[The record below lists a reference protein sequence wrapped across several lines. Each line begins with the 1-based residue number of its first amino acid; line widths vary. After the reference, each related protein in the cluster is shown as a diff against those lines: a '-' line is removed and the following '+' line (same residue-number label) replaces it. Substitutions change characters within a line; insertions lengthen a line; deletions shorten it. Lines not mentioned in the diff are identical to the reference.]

1 MPGPPT
7 ATCPEAALY
16 PDYASTRNERLWA
29 VWQTGP
35 GVLAYPT
42 ARDAIVP
49 IEGVDLPIPLPE
61 YTPSLQ
67 RTGTAGRRDL
77 IRRKDVPSEWS
88 IPLYLD
94 TPAKAGDEPAWTVLL
109 GGLMGRVSKAGTFA
123 TLTTVLTGTN
133 NDLTYTARAGGTP
146 GNSVTIAYV
155 VAGLNTALSV
165 TVAGSAITVNLA
177 TDGAGAATS
186 TANQVR
192 TAVLASA
199 AAMALLGAVTVAEG
213 DGTGI
218 VIALAATA
226 LTGGSGTPSVTYG
239 LCAVTTDLL
248 YTVWHWRD
256 NVMVGIGN
264 CLSNAAEFVLSGED
278 EGKATFEGFGAF
290 LVQAGVSTLGAALA
304 DGAGTTLTFA
314 PGTSERF
321 VATSAQKGIYLQIES
336 EIVLLTAVDY
346 VAETGTIVRGQQGT
360 TGAAHAS
367 GVTVGAWRPGPDPD
381 PQGLIVPV
389 MLGSIDAGSLTNL
402 RVITATLRLDQH
414 LEPRLD
420 EWGQPSATGYRPTEL
435 REVTIEAEA
444 YARQEAAAFSGK
456 ILRGREEAWKIRGG
470 SPGPPEPAGRV
481 TFDFPRVKLR
491 EIADESGAE
500 EFSRTISADA
510 LETVGNDELQIIFD

>member
-1 MPGPPT
+1 
-7 ATCPEAALY
+7 
-16 PDYASTRNERLWA
+16 
-29 VWQTGP
+29 
-35 GVLAYPT
+35 
-42 ARDAIVP
+42 
-49 IEGVDLPIPLPE
+49 
-61 YTPSLQ
+61 
-67 RTGTAGRRDL
+67 
-77 IRRKDVPSEWS
+77 
-88 IPLYLD
+88 
-94 TPAKAGDEPAWTVLL
+94 
-109 GGLMGRVSKAGTFA
+109 MGRVSKAGTFA
-123 TLTTVLTGTN
+123 TLTTALTGTN
-133 NDLTYTARAGGTP
+133 NDLTYTARAGGTA

-199 AAMALLGAVTVAEG
+199 AAMTLLGAVTVAEG
-213 DGTGI
+213 DGTG
-218 VIALAATA
+218 VVTALAATA

-256 NVMVGIGN
+256 NVMVGIGDS
-264 CLSNAAEFVLSGED
+264 LSGALEVALSGED

-304 DGAGTTLTFA
+304 AGATTITFA
-314 PGTSERF
+314 AGTSERF
-321 VATSAQKGIYLQIES
+321 VAYSAQRGVYLQIET
-336 EIVLLTAVDY
+336 EVVLLTAVDY
-346 VAETGTIVRGQQGT
+346 VAETGTIVRAQQGT
-360 TGAAHAS
+360 TDAAHAA

-435 REVTIEAEA
+435 REVTVEAEA

-456 ILRGREEAWKIRGG
+456 ILRGREEAWTIRGG
-470 SPGPPEPAGRV
+470 APGPPEPAGRI
-481 TFDFPRVKLR
+481 TLSMPRVKLR
-491 EIADESGAE
+491 TVTDEGGAE
-500 EFSRTISADA
+500 EFVRTVEADA
-510 LETVGNDELQIIFD
+510 LETVGSDELTIVFD

>member
-1 MPGPPT
+1 MPGPPV

-88 IPLYLD
+88 IPIYLD

-123 TLTTVLTGTN
+123 TLTTALTGTN

-155 VAGLNTALSV
+155 VAGVNTPLSV
-165 TVAGSAITVNLA
+165 AVAGSAITVNVA

-199 AAMALLGAVTVAEG
+199 AAMAVVSNVTLAEAA
-213 DGTGI
+213 GTG
-218 VIALAATA
+218 VVTALAATA

-256 NVMVGIGN
+256 NVMVGIGD

-278 EGKATFEGFGAF
+278 EGKATFEGFGAS

-304 DGAGTTLTFA
+304 DGAGTMVTFA

-321 VATSAQKGIYLQIES
+321 VAYSAQRGVYLQIES
-336 EIVLLTAVDY
+336 EVVLLTAVDY

-360 TGAAHAS
+360 TGAAHAA

-420 EWGQPSATGYRPTEL
+420 EYGQASATGYRPTEL
-435 REVTIEAEA
+435 REVTVEAEA

-456 ILRGREEAWKIRGG
+456 ILRGREEAWAIRGG
-470 SPGPPEPAGRV
+470 APGPPEPAGRV
-481 TFDFPRVKLR
+481 TFQFPRVKLR
-491 EIADESGAE
+491 EVTDEGGAE
-500 EFSRTISADA
+500 EFTRTVAADA
-510 LETVGNDELQIIFD
+510 LETVGNDEVTILFE

>member
-29 VWQTGP
+29 VWQPGP

-109 GGLMGRVSKAGTFA
+109 GGLMGRVAKAGTFA
-123 TLTTVLTGTN
+123 TLTTALTGTN
-133 NDLTYTARAGGTP
+133 NDLTYTARAGGP
-146 GNSVTIAYV
+146 AGNSVTIAYV

-165 TVAGSAITVNLA
+165 TVAGSAITVNVA

-199 AAMALLGAVTVAEG
+199 AAMAVVSNVTLAEAA
-213 DGTGI
+213 GTG
-218 VIALAATA
+218 VVTALAATA

-256 NVMVGIGN
+256 NVMVGIGD

-278 EGKATFEGFGAF
+278 EGKATFEGFGAS

-321 VATSAQKGIYLQIES
+321 VAYSAQRGVYLQIES
-336 EIVLLTAVDY
+336 EVVLLTAVDY

-360 TGAAHAS
+360 TGAAHAA

-389 MLGSIDAGSLTNL
+389 MLGGVDAGSLTNL
-402 RVITATLRLDQH
+402 RVITCTARIDQH

-420 EWGQPSATGYRPTEL
+420 EYGQASATGYRPTEL
-435 REVTIEAEA
+435 REVTVEAEA

-456 ILRGREEAWKIRGG
+456 ILRGREEAWAIRGG
-470 SPGPPEPAGRV
+470 APGPPEPAGRV
-481 TFDFPRVKLR
+481 TLNFPRVKLR
-491 EIADESGAE
+491 EVTDEGGAE
-500 EFSRTISADA
+500 EFTRTVAADA
-510 LETVGNDELQIIFD
+510 LETVGNDELTIVFD

>member
-29 VWQTGP
+29 VWQPGP

-42 ARDAIVP
+42 ARDAIIP

-88 IPLYLD
+88 IPIYLD
-94 TPAKAGDEPAWTVLL
+94 TPTKAGDEPAWTVLL
-109 GGLMGRVSKAGTFA
+109 GGLMGRVAKAGTFA
-123 TLTTVLTGTN
+123 ALTTSLTGTN

-146 GNSVTIAYV
+146 GNSVTVAYA
-155 VAGLNTALSV
+155 VAGLNTPLSV
-165 TVAGSAITVNLA
+165 TVAGSAITVNVA

-199 AAMALLGAVTVAEG
+199 AAMALVSNVTLAEAAG
-213 DGTGI
+213 MGVVT
-218 VIALAATA
+218 ALAATA

-239 LCAVTTDLL
+239 LCTVTTDLL
-248 YTVWHWRD
+248 YTLWHWRD
-256 NVMVGIGN
+256 NVMVGIGD
-264 CLSNAAEFVLSGED
+264 CLSGAVEVALSGED
-278 EGKATFEGFGAF
+278 EGKATFEGFGAS

-321 VATSAQKGIYLQIES
+321 VATSASKGVYLQIET
-336 EIVLLTAVDY
+336 EVVLLTAVDY
-346 VAETGTIVRGQQGT
+346 VAETGTIVRAQQGT
-360 TGAAHAS
+360 TGAAHAA

-381 PQGLIVPV
+381 PQGVIVPV
-389 MLGSIDAGSLTNL
+389 MLGGVDAGSLTNL
-402 RVITATLRLDQH
+402 RVITCTARIDLH
-414 LEPRLD
+414 LEARLD
-420 EWGQPSATGYRPTEL
+420 EYGQASATGYRPTDL
-435 REVTIEAEA
+435 REVTVEAEA

-456 ILRGREEAWKIRGG
+456 ILRGREEAWAIRGG
-470 SPGPPEPAGRV
+470 APGPPEPAGRV
-481 TFDFPRVKLR
+481 TLNFPRVKLR
-491 EIADESGAE
+491 EVTDEGGAE
-500 EFSRTISADA
+500 EFTRTVAADA
-510 LETVGNDELQIIFD
+510 LETVGNDELTIVFD

>member
-29 VWQTGP
+29 VWQPGP

-88 IPLYLD
+88 IPIYLD
-94 TPAKAGDEPAWTVLL
+94 TPTKAGDEPAWTVLL

-123 TLTTVLTGTN
+123 TLTTALTGTN

-146 GNSVTIAYV
+146 GNSVTVAYV

-165 TVAGSAITVNLA
+165 TVAGSAITVNVA

-199 AAMALLGAVTVAEG
+199 AAMALVSNVTLAEAA
-213 DGTGI
+213 GTG
-218 VIALAATA
+218 VVTALAATA

-248 YTVWHWRD
+248 YTIWHWRD
-256 NVMVGIGN
+256 NVMVGIGD
-264 CLSNAAEFVLSGED
+264 CLSGAVEVALSGED

-304 DGAGTTLTFA
+304 DGAGTTMTFA

-321 VATSAQKGIYLQIES
+321 VATSASKGVYLQIEN
-336 EIVLLTAVDY
+336 EVVLLTAVDY

-456 ILRGREEAWKIRGG
+456 ILRGREEAWTVRAG
-470 SPGPPEPAGRV
+470 SAGPPEPAGRV
-481 TFDFPRVKLR
+481 TFSMPRVKLR
-491 EIADESGAE
+491 EIAEEGGAE
-500 EFSRTISADA
+500 EFTKTISADA
-510 LETVGNDELQIIFD
+510 LETSGNDELLIIFD